1 MKSLKQ
7 WQKDMGLYS
16 NAELLQEI
24 ARRNAKKSLLSFTKY
39 TFSNYE
45 IAPHHQKIAN
55 ALEQIERGEID
66 RLIITVPPRHG
77 KSELASIRFPAWYLG
92 RNQNKR
98 IIAATYSADLSR
110 DFGKKA
116 RNVVTSEEFKNI
128 FDIGISKSSKAK
140 NEWDLDNDTGGYFAT
155 GVGGAATGKGA
166 HILLIDDPIKNRA
179 EANSQTIR
187 QAIWDWYTST
197 AYTRLEKNGAVVIV
211 MTRWHE
217 DDLVGRLLEE
227 QKNGGEFAENWTIV
241 HLPALDENDLALW
254 ENKYTT
260 ETLKRIKK
268 NIGTFDFESLYQ
280 GRPTPL
286 GGGIIK
292 NEWWKYYSEQPPK
305 YDIIIQTLDTAQ
317 KTKELNDYSVIAT
330 WGKYDNKLYLI
341 NITRGKWEM
350 PDLERMAI
358 SEYEKWKPS
367 KVLIEDKSSG
377 TALIQNLRRNKSI
390 PIIAVQVSTDKITRV
405 QEVVAFIESGYV
417 HLPNS
422 SDFMADFL
430 IEHSSFPNGKHDDQV
445 DTTSMAIK
453 ELLGFNNDTL
463 GMLDYYKSMM
473 K

>member
-1 MKSLKQ
+1 MALF
-7 WQKDMGLYS
+7 S
-16 NAELLQEI
+16 NAEVLQEI

-39 TFSNYE
+39 TFPTYE
-45 IAPHHQKIAN
+45 IAPHHTKIAT

-92 RNQNKR
+92 RNPRNR

-116 RNVVTSEEFKNI
+116 RNVVTSEEFQNV
-128 FDIGISKSSKAK
+128 FEIGISKSSKAK

-166 HILLIDDPIKNRA
+166 HVLLIDDPIKNRA
-179 EANSQTIR
+179 EANSDTIR
-187 QAIWDWYTST
+187 QSIWDWYTST
-197 AYTRLEKNGAVVIV
+197 AYTRLEKNGAVVLV
-211 MTRWHE
+211 MTRWHS

-227 QKNGGEFAENWTIV
+227 QKNGGEFAENWTVV
-241 HLPALDENDLALW
+241 HLPALNEGDVALW
-254 ENKYTT
+254 DNKYSSD
-260 ETLKRIKK
+260 TLKRIKK

-292 NEWWKYYSEQPPK
+292 TEWWKYYIEQPPS

-317 KTKELNDYSVIAT
+317 KTKELNDFSVIAT
-330 WGKYDNKLYLI
+330 WGKSENKLYLI

-377 TALIQNLRRNKSI
+377 TALIQNLRRNKSL
-390 PIIAVQVSTDKITRV
+390 PIVAVQVSTDKVTRV
-405 QEVVAFIESGYV
+405 QEVVAFVESGYV

-430 IEHSSFPNGKHDDQV
+430 TEHASFPNAKHDDQV
-445 DTTSMAIK
+445 DTTAMAIK
-453 ELLGFNNDTL
+453 ELMGFNNDTTAII
-463 GMLDYYKSMM
+463 DYYKSMI
-473 K
+473 KK